1 MENTQNWDIL
11 LELFAALRI
20 PAFCLSAEELSKN
33 RIRFDFGLRGLFL
46 PAFAYPSFFA
56 ALLTECQP
64 GTLSR
69 YCDRFQLHYFLL
81 GLPESPQNGANVPES
96 AAGAARWVWVGPYAT
111 APCTPE
117 TLIERAGFYPS
128 APIQAPLEVFCQTIP
143 LVAQEDFL
151 FAAMEALANRVF
163 GGPDCYLDRTLTLDD
178 LPDTTP
184 AERELLEFTPRA
196 PAADTAS
203 PAASEKDAP
212 LAAMRMLEDR
222 YATENRLLEAV
233 AHGLVN
239 QALAALAVLDSY
251 HYERRVSDAVRN
263 TKNYAIILNTLLRK
277 AAESGGVHPFYLNRT
292 SSGFARGIEQSG
304 SRAALQK
311 LRQQMVRR
319 YALLARDANLQH
331 YSLPIRQAILLIDA
345 DLSADLSLSSL
356 ARQLSLNR
364 SYLSKLFHVET
375 NEPLTDFV
383 NRRRVAYAGMLLKTT
398 SLSVQAIAA
407 SCGFL
412 DADYFSRVFR
422 QSTGQSPRKFRAGCR
437 SAPAASNPVST
448 DPA

>member
-163 GGPDCYLDRTLTLDD
+163 GGPDCYLDRTLTLDGYLRGKMTWQLVGD
-178 LPDTTP
+178 RTVEIGSNLPYAAVHQFGATIK
-184 AERELLEFTPRA
+184 PRA
-196 PAADTAS
+196 AKVLMFRGHVAKSVTIPARPYLGLSD
-203 PAASEKDAP
+203 
-212 LAAMRMLEDR
+212 EDR
-222 YATENRLLEAV
+222 SEIVGRTLEW
-233 AHGLVN
+233 
-239 QALAALAVLDSY
+239 
-251 HYERRVSDAVRN
+251 
-263 TKNYAIILNTLLRK
+263 
-277 AAESGGVHPFYLNRT
+277 
-292 SSGFARGIEQSG
+292 
-304 SRAALQK
+304 LQRIMK
-311 LRQQMVRR
+311 
-319 YALLARDANLQH
+319 
-331 YSLPIRQAILLIDA
+331 
-345 DLSADLSLSSL
+345 
-356 ARQLSLNR
+356 
-364 SYLSKLFHVET
+364 
-375 NEPLTDFV
+375 
-383 NRRRVAYAGMLLKTT
+383 
-398 SLSVQAIAA
+398 
-407 SCGFL
+407 
-412 DADYFSRVFR
+412 
-422 QSTGQSPRKFRAGCR
+422 
-437 SAPAASNPVST
+437 
-448 DPA
+448 

>member
-46 PAFAYPSFFA
+46 PAFAYPLFCCA
-56 ALLTECQP
+56 AYRMPT
-64 GTLSR
+64 R
-69 YCDRFQLHYFLL
+69 YPLAVLRPVSTALFSAWSS
-81 GLPESPQNGANVPES
+81 GIPQNGANVPES

-143 LVAQEDFL
+143 LVAQERFS

-212 LAAMRMLEDR
+212 WPPCGCWRIAMRPKTGCWKPSPMGWS
-222 YATENRLLEAV
+222 T
-233 AHGLVN
+233 
-239 QALAALAVLDSY
+239 
-251 HYERRVSDAVRN
+251 RRWPPGRPGQ
-263 TKNYAIILNTLLRK
+263 LPL
-277 AAESGGVHPFYLNRT
+277 
-292 SSGFARGIEQSG
+292 
-304 SRAALQK
+304 RAAGQRRCAQHKK
-311 LRQQMVRR
+311 LRDHLEHAASQGGG
-319 YALLARDANLQH
+319 
-331 YSLPIRQAILLIDA
+331 I
-345 DLSADLSLSSL
+345 
-356 ARQLSLNR
+356 
-364 SYLSKLFHVET
+364 
-375 NEPLTDFV
+375 
-383 NRRRVAYAGMLLKTT
+383 RRRPSV
-398 SLSVQAIAA
+398 LSEPHLRFCA
-407 SCGFL
+407 
-412 DADYFSRVFR
+412 RH
-422 QSTGQSPRKFRAGCR
+422 
-437 SAPAASNPVST
+437 
-448 DPA
+448 